1 MTLAVHVRG
10 RRYVE
15 DRDTAAVL
23 SGSRDRE
30 TAFTERWTMALD
42 GDGRDA
48 LAARRRRADVDRWT
62 APPRHGGQWP
72 RRTCAAA
79 APGAAAETH

>member
-1 MTLAVHVRG
+1 VRG

-15 DRDTAAVL
+15 NRDTAAIL

-42 GDGRDA
+42 GTDA
-48 LAARRRRADVDRWT
+48 TPWRLVGVAD
-62 APPRHGGQWP
+62 
-72 RRTCAAA
+72 
-79 APGAAAETH
+79 

>member
-1 MTLAVHVRG
+1 MRGPRIDGVTIEHLKASTEPARMTLAVHVRG

-42 GDGRDA
+42 GTDA
-48 LAARRRRADVDRWT
+48 TPWRLVGVAA
-62 APPRHGGQWP
+62 
-72 RRTCAAA
+72 
-79 APGAAAETH
+79 